1 MLAQH
6 KDQQALGRCRAIDSP
21 LARILAELIH
31 NAHGPIED
39 MPEVAQIAGRREA
52 LLLGTH
58 LDVLSTIKAISPLLG
73 LLGTVIGMIQTFT
86 GMSLHGS
93 GDIGA
98 LAGGIS
104 TALITTATG
113 LSIAIPALVLHK
125 YFSQKV
131 GSIVSDLEI
140 SAEEII
146 RLLKNRENRTDK
158 EISEAQV
165 PSRR

>member
-58 LDVLSTIKAISPLLG
+58 L
-73 LLGTVIGMIQTFT
+73 GTFDYQ
-86 GMSLHGS
+86 
-93 GDIGA
+93 
-98 LAGGIS
+98 
-104 TALITTATG
+104 
-113 LSIAIPALVLHK
+113 
-125 YFSQKV
+125 
-131 GSIVSDLEI
+131 SDLTTTWTARDGHRHDTNFHRDEPTW
-140 SAEEII
+140 
-146 RLLKNRENRTDK
+146 LW
-158 EISEAQV
+158 
-165 PSRR
+165 